1 MTKWI
6 LLALTLALAW
16 YVWKDDD
23 FGNSFTEQA
32 VIAQPST
39 KNEWCEVKNID
50 CRDLTR
56 MLNSFRPG
64 RYFEA
69 TGKLFGTS
77 VDNMTAL
84 RGNNEVTFL
93 VSDHVKVV
101 HTQSGKEKGYVTV
114 IFADGRTM
122 KYDKKGKLVSVSK

>member
-16 YVWKDDD
+16 YVWQDED
-23 FGNSFTEQA
+23 FGSSFMDKA
-32 VIAQPST
+32 VISQPST
-39 KNEWCEVKNID
+39 KNDWCEVKNMD

-56 MLNSFRPG
+56 ALNSFRPT

-69 TGKLFGTS
+69 AGKLLDTS
-77 VDNMTAL
+77 VDNMTII

-93 VSDHVKVV
+93 VTDQVKVV
-101 HTQSGKEKGYVTV
+101 HQQAGSEKGAVTV
-114 IFADGRTM
+114 IFADGRKL
-122 KYDKKGKLVSVSK
+122 KYNKKGKLLSVTK